1 MFLSALLL
9 FSVQPMFA
17 KMALPALGGTPA
29 VWAVSMCFFQAV
41 LLAGYIYAH
50 ALNRWLEPRTAVLT
64 HVVVLAFAALALPIG
79 LPAAMAEPPSGDA
92 YLWLLG
98 VLALGVGLP
107 FFAISANAPLLLAWF
122 SKTEHRDASDPYF
135 LYGASNLGSLLALLA
150 YPIVLEPTLG
160 LTSQGALWSFGFFA
174 LIASIVLCGGA
185 VLLSG
190 TATSPKASDA
200 RLDAAA
206 IREPIS
212 WQRRAGW
219 IALAAIPSGLMVAVT
234 TYVTTDVGSAPF
246 IWVVPLAL
254 YLTTFIMVFKDK
266 LSFPYTLAVAVLP
279 LAILAHILLMSRI
292 EAVAF
297 ALLAY
302 FLAALM
308 CHRELYL
315 RRPGS
320 ESLTDF
326 YICMS
331 AGGVIGGIFSALIAP
346 QIFSSVLEF
355 KLLLV
360 ISLLAR
366 PGVLDGLPNRKQ
378 AVRIA
383 LFAAGLTSAF
393 VLYKTLVEL
402 NVLAAGGLALAALIG
417 LVILGVYLTRSWPEH
432 RVIIIL
438 TMVVGVGIVPTD
450 SRTLYQQR
458 SFFGT
463 IRVITTEDG
472 QYHAMLH
479 GTTVHGAERVKTADG
494 QPVTAA
500 VPATYYHPDGPMA
513 RGVALARQIAKQRGA
528 EMTTG
533 VVGLGSGSLACYAKP
548 SETWRYFELDPM
560 IVNVARRP
568 DLFTFLT
575 RCLPNNDVVI
585 GDARL
590 TLQKE
595 SEAKF
600 DYLVIDAFSSD
611 SIPVHLLTREALE
624 IYERKLAPGGVV
636 AIHISNRFL
645 ELAPA
650 VAATALS
657 IPGLKGIYVNWA
669 PNIPVPDATASR
681 VVFLTK
687 DSTTYDTLRR
697 NWPEAT
703 SLDADGA
710 APWTDD
716 YSNVLSTLI
725 RGLTH

>member
-17 KMALPALGGTPA
+17 KMALPAFGGTPA

-79 LPAAMAEPPSGDA
+79 LPATMAEPPSGDA

-107 FFAISANAPLLLAWF
+107 FFAISANAPLLQAWF
-122 SKTEHRDASDPYF
+122 SKTEHKDASDPYF

-174 LIASIVLCGGA
+174 LIASIAMCGGA

-190 TATSPKASDA
+190 NATSPKASDT

-212 WQRRAGW
+212 WRRRAGW

-366 PGVLDGLPNRKQ
+366 PGVLDGLTNRKQ
-378 AVRIA
+378 ARAPRAVRRRSDVGVPA
-383 LFAAGLTSAF
+383 LQNARRVERSCSRRPRARCPDRSRNTRSLSDAIMAGASRDHHFDDGRRCRRRTDGFAH
-393 VLYKTLVEL
+393 
-402 NVLAAGGLALAALIG
+402 ALPAALV
-417 LVILGVYLTRSWPEH
+417 LRHDPRDHNRRWP
-432 RVIIIL
+432 I
-438 TMVVGVGIVPTD
+438 
-450 SRTLYQQR
+450 SRDAAR
-458 SFFGT
+458 H
-463 IRVITTEDG
+463 DG
-472 QYHAMLH
+472 
-479 GTTVHGAERVKTADG
+479 
-494 QPVTAA
+494 
-500 VPATYYHPDGPMA
+500 
-513 RGVALARQIAKQRGA
+513 
-528 EMTTG
+528 
-533 VVGLGSGSLACYAKP
+533 
-548 SETWRYFELDPM
+548 
-560 IVNVARRP
+560 ARR
-568 DLFTFLT
+568 
-575 RCLPNNDVVI
+575 
-585 GDARL
+585 
-590 TLQKE
+590 
-595 SEAKF
+595 
-600 DYLVIDAFSSD
+600 
-611 SIPVHLLTREALE
+611 
-624 IYERKLAPGGVV
+624 
-636 AIHISNRFL
+636 
-645 ELAPA
+645 
-650 VAATALS
+650 
-657 IPGLKGIYVNWA
+657 
-669 PNIPVPDATASR
+669 
-681 VVFLTK
+681 
-687 DSTTYDTLRR
+687 
-697 NWPEAT
+697 
-703 SLDADGA
+703 
-710 APWTDD
+710 
-716 YSNVLSTLI
+716 
-725 RGLTH
+725 

>member
-1 MFLSALLL
+1 
-9 FSVQPMFA
+9 MFA

-29 VWAVSMCFFQAV
+29 VWAVSMCFFQVV
-41 LLAGYIYAH
+41 LLAGYVYAH

-64 HVVVLAFAALALPIG
+64 HVVVLALAALALPIG
-79 LPAAMAEPPSGDA
+79 LPATMAEPPSGDA

-107 FFAISANAPLLLAWF
+107 FFAISANAPLLQAWF
-122 SKTEHRDASDPYF
+122 SKTEHKDASDPYF

-174 LIASIVLCGGA
+174 LIASIAMCGGA
-185 VLLSG
+185 VLFSG
-190 TATSPKASDA
+190 TATSPKASDTS
-200 RLDAAA
+200 LNAAA

-246 IWVVPLAL
+246 IWVVPLVL

-266 LSFPYTLAVAVLP
+266 LSFPYALAVAVLP
-279 LAILAHILLMSRI
+279 LTILAHILLMSRI

-366 PGVLDGLPNRKQ
+366 PGVLDGLTNRKQ

-383 LFAAGLTSAF
+383 LFAAGLMLAF
-393 VLYKTLVEL
+393 LLYKTLVEL
-402 NVLAAGGLALAALIG
+402 NALAAGGLALAVLIG

-438 TMVVGVGIVPTD
+438 TMVIGVGIVPTN

-458 SFFGT
+458 SLLRHDPRDHNRRWP
-463 IRVITTEDG
+463 ISCDAAWHDG
-472 QYHAMLH
+472 ARRRTGQ
-479 GTTVHGAERVKTADG
+479 DG
-494 QPVTAA
+494 RR
-500 VPATYYHPDGPMA
+500 PASDRSGSGDLLPSRRTDA
-513 RGVALARQIAKQRGA
+513 RGVALARQIAHQRGM
-528 EMTTG
+528 ELTTG
-533 VVGLGSGSLACYAKP
+533 IVGLGSGSLACYAKP
-548 SETWRYFELDPM
+548 GETWRYFELDPM

-595 SEAKF
+595 PDAKF
-600 DYLVIDAFSSD
+600 NYLVIDAFSS
-611 SIPVHLLTREALE
+611 
-624 IYERKLAPGGVV
+624 
-636 AIHISNRFL
+636 
-645 ELAPA
+645 ELDPRSFA
-650 VAATALS
+650 
-657 IPGLKGIYVNWA
+657 
-669 PNIPVPDATASR
+669 DARSAR
-681 VVFLTK
+681 N
-687 DSTTYDTLRR
+687 LR
-697 NWPEAT
+697 A
-703 SLDADGA
+703 
-710 APWTDD
+710 
-716 YSNVLSTLI
+716 
-725 RGLTH
+725 